1 MNDLYVFALIVV
13 FPLVLKYLLFE
24 FGAQQPLR
32 KDVAIC
38 LFGEMNSYT
47 VPIIN
52 KINKLKV
59 PTMIA
64 IDSLNSV
71 PLPLLQYVDGSIYY
85 KFVPYVNSGTT
96 KLLVD
101 AVSIRS
107 NTSIVI
113 HDTAVSYYN
122 NTVLNPSYT
131 VPSTQYSGMDLM
143 RKVWSDFKQDK
154 IHGLVLVPY
163 TKASY
168 EFIDEFIHDVIR
180 FNMTINTDWYS
191 M

>member
-1 MNDLYVFALIVV
+1 
-13 FPLVLKYLLFE
+13 
-24 FGAQQPLR
+24 
-32 KDVAIC
+32 
-38 LFGEMNSYT
+38 
-47 VPIIN
+47 
-52 KINKLKV
+52 
-59 PTMIA
+59 MIA

-122 NTVLNPSYT
+122 RTVLNPSYII
-131 VPSTQYSGMDLM
+131 PSTQYSGMELM
-143 RKVWSDFKQDK
+143 RKVWGDFKQDK

-180 FNMTINTDWYS
+180 FNMTINTDWYT